1 MTTRIIIKAPAPTR
15 RTLLAGGVALAAAP
29 LLRPASALAQPA
41 AKITELRLDYA
52 TYSPVSLLLKDKGWL
67 EEELK
72 ADGIGVRWVQSLG
85 SNKALEFLN
94 AGSLDFGSTASA
106 AALLGRI
113 GGNPIRSVY
122 VYSKPEWT
130 ALVVPADSPAKTI
143 ADLKGKRI
151 AVTRGTDPHIFLVR
165 ALAGAGL
172 TQDDVKLVLLQHPD
186 GKQALLRGDVDAW
199 AGLDPLMAAA
209 EIENGARLLYRNPA
223 FNSWGALNVRD
234 AFAAENPGVVQKV
247 LAAYEKARTFAQG
260 HPDALA
266 ASLTAQTKLADAV
279 VARQLQ
285 RTDLSQGHLK
295 PAQADSVV
303 ASGLAMQQVGLI
315 EAGVDVRKA
324 AAELVDSRFAVG

>member
-1 MTTRIIIKAPAPTR
+1 MTTGIFTPSR
-15 RTLLAGGVALAAAP
+15 RTLLAGGLAVAATP
-29 LLRPASALAQPA
+29 LLRAPRALA
-41 AKITELRLDYA
+41 KTTELRLDYT
-52 TYSPVSLLLKDKGWL
+52 TYSPISLLLRDKGWL
-67 EEELK
+67 EEDLK
-72 ADGIGVRWVQSLG
+72 ADGVTVRWVQSLG

-113 GGNPIRSVY
+113 GGNPIRSIY
-122 VYSKPEWT
+122 VYGRSEWT
-130 ALVVPADSPAKTI
+130 ALVVPADSPAKAI

-165 ALAGAGL
+165 ALASVGL

-199 AGLDPLMAAA
+199 AGLDPLMASA
-209 EIENGARLLYRNPA
+209 EVENNARLLYRNPA
-223 FNSWGALNVRD
+223 FISWGALNVREE
-234 AFAAENPGVVQKV
+234 FAAQNPALVQKV
-247 LAAYEKARTFAQG
+247 LAAYEKARAHAQA

-266 ASLTAQTKLADAV
+266 ASLVAQTKLPDAV
-279 VARQLQ
+279 VAKQLQ
-285 RTDLSQGHLK
+285 RTDIAQGHLK
-295 PAQADSVV
+295 PAQAESVV

-315 EAGVDVRKA
+315 EAGVDVRKV